1 MMTLRKVFK
10 ITSVVLLAA
19 GGVVG
24 FAQFGP
30 NDPNRF
36 RFGSGGSGGYGGRG
50 NYYSPIIRT
59 EGGVLV
65 NEDSVRTARETAPNS
80 TDTPTW
86 TNRPGFEH
94 DVFTFA
100 RVIFKSMDDSGY
112 LGTYNWGAGPHLNWW
127 VDFPDADLNFS
138 LRLQQM
144 TSIRTDPDGRVLKLT
159 DPNLSHY
166 PFLYMTHPG
175 YIKLSD
181 AEVTALSRYLRNGGV
196 LLINDFWSALEWN
209 NFETQMQ
216 RVLPGR
222 TWTELDTDHPIF
234 NCVYKIGGP
243 MQRLQVPTMQFWDR
257 SFDPNNPN
265 SRLQQVDR
273 GQGSERKHIRAWHH
287 DRQRISILAI
297 HNSDVADGWERE
309 GEYEDYFKTFSEKI
323 AYPLGVNIVFY
334 LMTH

>member
-1 MMTLRKVFK
+1 MMTLRKVLK
-10 ITSVVLLAA
+10 ITSVVLLTV
-19 GGVVG
+19 GGVAG

-30 NDPNRF
+30 NDPNPF
-36 RFGSGGSGGYGGRG
+36 RFGSGGSGGWGGRG
-50 NYYSPIIRT
+50 NSNSPIIRT

-65 NEDSVRTARETAPNS
+65 DEDSVRTARETAPNS
-80 TDTPTW
+80 TDTPLW
-86 TNRPGFEH
+86 RNRPGFEK

-100 RVIFKSMDDSGY
+100 RVIFKSADDSGY
-112 LGTYNWGAGPHLNWW
+112 RGNYGWGRGPHLNWW

-138 LRLQQM
+138 FRLQQM
-144 TSIRTDPDGRVLKLT
+144 TSIRADSDGRVLKLT
-159 DPNLSHY
+159 DPELGNY

-181 AEVTALSRYLRNGGV
+181 AEVTALSGYLRNGGV
-196 LLINDFWSALEWN
+196 VLVNDFWSALDWE
-209 NFETQMQ
+209 NFEVQMR

-222 TWTELDTDHPIF
+222 AWSELDVNHPIF
-234 NCVYKIGGP
+234 NCVYKIEGP
-243 MQRLQVPTMQFWDR
+243 MQRLQVPTLQFWDR
-257 SFDPNNPN
+257 NFDPKDPN
-265 SRLQQVDR
+265 SRLQRVDR
-273 GQGSERKHIRAWHH
+273 GEGSETMHVRAWHD

>member
-19 GGVVG
+19 GGVAG

-30 NDPNRF
+30 NDPNPF
-36 RFGSGGSGGYGGRG
+36 RFGSGGSGGWGGRG
-50 NYYSPIIRT
+50 NSNSPIIRT

-65 NEDSVRTARETAPNS
+65 DEDSVRTARETAPNS
-80 TDTPTW
+80 TDTPLW
-86 TNRPGFEH
+86 RNRPGFEK

-100 RVIFKSMDDSGY
+100 RVIFKSADDSGY
-112 LGTYNWGAGPHLNWW
+112 RGNYGWGRGPHLNWW

-138 LRLQQM
+138 FRLQQM
-144 TSIRTDPDGRVLKLT
+144 TSIRADPDGRVLKLT
-159 DPNLSHY
+159 DPELGNY

-181 AEVTALSRYLRNGGV
+181 AEVTALSGYLRNGGV
-196 LLINDFWSALEWN
+196 VLVNDFWSALDWE
-209 NFETQMQ
+209 NFEVQMR

-222 TWTELDTDHPIF
+222 AWSELDVNHPIF
-234 NCVYKIGGP
+234 NCVYKIEGP
-243 MQRLQVPTMQFWDR
+243 MQRLQVPTLQFWDR
-257 SFDPNNPN
+257 NFDPKDSN
-265 SRLQQVDR
+265 SRLQRVDR
-273 GQGSERKHIRAWHH
+273 GEGSEAMHVRAWHD

-323 AYPLGVNIVFY
+323 AYPLGVNIVFH

>member
-19 GGVVG
+19 GGVAG

-30 NDPNRF
+30 NDPNPF
-36 RFGSGGSGGYGGRG
+36 RFGSGGSGGWGGRG
-50 NYYSPIIRT
+50 TSNSPIIRT

-65 NEDSVRTARETAPNS
+65 DEDSVRTARETAPNS
-80 TDTPTW
+80 TDTPLW
-86 TNRPGFEH
+86 RNRPGFEK

-100 RVIFKSMDDSGY
+100 RVIFKSADDSGY
-112 LGTYNWGAGPHLNWW
+112 RGNYGWGRGPHLNWW

-138 LRLQQM
+138 FRLQQM
-144 TSIRTDPDGRVLKLT
+144 TSIRADPDGRVLKLT
-159 DPNLSHY
+159 DPELGNY

-181 AEVTALSRYLRNGGV
+181 AEVTALSGYLRNGGV
-196 LLINDFWSALEWN
+196 VLVNDFWSALDWE
-209 NFETQMQ
+209 NFEVQMR

-222 TWTELDTDHPIF
+222 AWSELDVNHPIF
-234 NCVYKIGGP
+234 NCVYKIEGP
-243 MQRLQVPTMQFWDR
+243 MQRLQVPTLQFWDR
-257 SFDPNNPN
+257 NFDPKDPN
-265 SRLQQVDR
+265 SRLQRVDR
-273 GQGSERKHIRAWHH
+273 GEGSEAMHVRAWHD

-323 AYPLGVNIVFY
+323 AYPLGVNIVFH